1 METQPKSIEPV
12 TLDISGHLAT
22 VRLDQG
28 PGNRFTMVTMRS
40 LCEIA
45 EELSAR
51 KDVRAVWLSAT
62 GDDFCQ
68 GADLKDSELAARVF
82 GSNEGRREV
91 AELGC
96 EMLTAWSSL
105 PMPTVVSARGRII
118 GAGAGLVTA
127 SDFRVMAT
135 HSALHFPE
143 VDRGMYLSW
152 GIIGHLISE
161 VGPSLT
167 RRLAVAGVPCPCE
180 ELPPGFCKVV
190 TPETVDDVAR
200 SQAVILAAKPPLAV
214 QSILATTRALAR
226 GQAVPPE
233 VETERFCQ
241 TTGSSD
247 FKEAIQSWLEG
258 RPGRYQG
265 E

>member
-1 METQPKSIEPV
+1 MESPSNSVEPV
-12 TLDISGHLAT
+12 TLNISGHLAS
-22 VRLDQG
+22 VRLSNP
-28 PGNRFTMVTMRS
+28 PGNRFTLKTMKRM
-40 LCEIA
+40 CDIA
-45 EELSAR
+45 EELSTR
-51 KDVRAVWLSAT
+51 DDVRVVWLSAE
-62 GDDFCQ
+62 GEDFCQ
-68 GADLKDSELAARVF
+68 GADLKDAELAQRVF
-82 GSNEGRREV
+82 GSDDGRREV
-91 AELGC
+91 AELGYK
-96 EMLTAWSSL
+96 MLTTWSEL

-127 SDFRVMAT
+127 SDFRVMAA

-152 GIIGHLISE
+152 GIIGHLTSE
-161 VGPSLT
+161 LGPSMT

-180 ELPPGFCKVV
+180 EFPPGFCKVES
-190 TPETVDDVAR
+190 PQTVDDVAR
-200 SQAVILAAKPPLAV
+200 AQAMILTAKPPLAV
-214 QSILATTRALAR
+214 RSILATTRALSR
-226 GQAVPPE
+226 GQDVPVE
-233 VETERFCQ
+233 VETQRFCA